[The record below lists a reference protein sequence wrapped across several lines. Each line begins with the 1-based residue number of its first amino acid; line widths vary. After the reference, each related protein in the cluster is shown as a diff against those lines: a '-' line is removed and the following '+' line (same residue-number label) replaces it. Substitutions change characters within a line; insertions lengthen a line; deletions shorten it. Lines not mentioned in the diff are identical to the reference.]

1 MDTEVRQTGK
11 KSNYDVGAT
20 VYLDGEKEYK
30 QACADIT
37 KAIRGYGNEMK
48 LVKSEFIGNENSL
61 KSLKKQYEVQKDI
74 IAENEERIRT
84 LNGALEA
91 AKEKY
96 GDNSRQ
102 VKDWE
107 DQLRKA
113 KTQLNLSRA
122 ELEKLEDQKKVIK
135 HLKDGF
141 EDFKEQAEKVKD
153 ALGKVGTA
161 GKNLAKL
168 NLKAVT
174 TSVKG
179 LGVAAGAVA
188 TAAGAAGAEMI
199 KLANDAAA
207 AGKEI
212 AVMSERT
219 GLSTKAYQEWDYI
232 AKQAGTTMDT
242 LQGGITDLAEK
253 MDDAAKGE
261 GEAAE
266 IFEKLGVNVTDSTG
280 KLKKQEVVFEET
292 IKALQGV
299 KNETERQA
307 LATKL
312 MSTTGEELLP
322 LLNGEIGSIKELKK
336 AASEMGLV
344 MSEEAVD
351 ASVKFEKSLTDL
363 KSVLTATKN
372 NMSAEFLPGL
382 TTVMNGITGLFTGD
396 ENAVDTI
403 KSGVSDIADT
413 FGEISPQIT
422 DILSVVISSV
432 SELAPEVIGT
442 LATGISDTMPGLA
455 TSAANV
461 ITTLVTGLVENMD
474 KIIEAANTLIT
485 KLSNSLLK
493 EDNLEKIINA
503 SVDLVITLVSAV
515 ADNIDLII
523 NAAITIIDTLVES
536 LTDEENMP
544 KLVDGAVKVTFGII
558 GGLLSAIPDLI
569 KAAGELIAALVD
581 ALFDYDW
588 GSVGSQIW
596 AKIKAAWS
604 GKEDEVVNEV
614 KPHGSHAGGLY
625 RVPFDGY
632 IAELH
637 ESERVLTAAQAQA
650 YNRGEYQSNEAVM
663 RQLQDTQTQYK
674 NEMYALRQQ
683 MADIANILRGGIPV
697 NVDNTRDIKRAVSG
711 VA

>member
-1 MDTEVRQTGK
+1 MATEVRQTGK
-11 KSNYDVGAT
+11 KSNYDVGT
-20 VYLDGEKEYK
+20 TIYLDGEKEYK

-179 LGVAAGAVA
+179 LGVATGAVA
-188 TAAGAAGAEMI
+188 TAAGAAGAAVVSF
-199 KLANDAAA
+199 ANDAAA
-207 AGKEI
+207 AGDNIDE
-212 AVMSERT
+212 ASQRM
-219 GLSTKAYQEWDYI
+219 GLS
-232 AKQAGTTMDT
+232 
-242 LQGGITDLAEK
+242 AEK
-253 MDDAAKGE
+253 YQKLGYAAKMSGVE
-261 GEAAE
+261 MATLETAAKTLSKNGGGLDMTQAIKQLAAMKDESARTEKAIELFGSKAAYSMGPMLSQGTEKINELMKAAE
-266 IFEKLGVNVTDSTG
+266 DY
-280 KLKKQEVVFEET
+280 
-292 IKALQGV
+292 
-299 KNETERQA
+299 
-307 LATKL
+307 
-312 MSTTGEELLP
+312 
-322 LLNGEIGSIKELKK
+322 
-336 AASEMGLV
+336 GLV
-344 MSEEAVD
+344 MSDEAVA
-351 ASVKFEKSLTDL
+351 ASATFNDSLDNMTGT
-363 KSVLTATKN
+363 LTAVKN

-382 TTVMNGITGLFTGD
+382 TTVINGITGLFTGD

-442 LATGISDTMPGLA
+442 LATGISDTMPELA
-455 TSAANV
+455 TSAAN
-461 ITTLVTGLVENMD
+461 ILTTLVTELVDNMD

-485 KLSNSLLK
+485 ELSNSLLE

-503 SVDLVITLVSAV
+503 SIDLIITLVSAV

-544 KLVDGAVKVTFGII
+544 KLVDGAVKVTVGIV
-558 GGLLSAIPDLI
+558 GGLLSSIPKLI
-569 KAAGELIAALVD
+569 EAAGELIDTLVYE
-581 ALFDYDW
+581 LIHYDW
-588 GSVGSQIW
+588 GSIGSKIW
-596 AKIKAAWS
+596 ANIKAAWS
-604 GKEDEVVNEV
+604 GKEDEVVNDV
-614 KPHGSHAGGLY
+614 RVHGSHAGGLY

>member
-1 MDTEVRQTGK
+1 MATEVRQTGK
-11 KSNYDVGAT
+11 KSNYDVGT
-20 VYLDGEKEYK
+20 TIYLDGEKEYK
-30 QACADIT
+30 QACANIT
-37 KAIRGYGNEMK
+37 KAMK
-48 LVKSEFIGNENSL
+48 EYDGQLKLTKSEFIGNEDSL
-61 KSLKKQYEVQKDI
+61 KSLKKQYEIQKDI
-74 IAENEERIRT
+74 VAQNEERIRT
-84 LNGALEA
+84 LNGALED

-96 GDNSRQ
+96 GENSRQ
-102 VKDWE
+102 VQNWE
-107 DQLRKA
+107 KQLQKA
-113 KTQLNLSRA
+113 KIQLNQSRA

-161 GKNLAKL
+161 GKGLLKL

-179 LGVAAGAVA
+179 LGVATGAVA
-188 TAAGAAGAEMI
+188 TAAGAAGAGMV

-266 IFEKLGVNVTDSTG
+266 IFKKLGVNVTDSTG

-292 IKALQGV
+292 IRALQGV

-322 LLNGEIGSIKELKK
+322 LLNGEIGSLKELKK
-336 AASEMGLV
+336 AASDLGLV
-344 MSEEAVD
+344 MSEESIA
-351 ASVKFEKSLTDL
+351 ASVKYEKSLSDL
-363 KSVLTATKN
+363 QGVLQATKN
-372 NMSAEFLPGL
+372 DMSAKFLPGF
-382 TTVMNGITGLFTGD
+382 TEVVDGITALLTEKDG
-396 ENAVDTI
+396 AVDTI

-455 TSAANV
+455 TSAAN
-461 ITTLVTGLVENMD
+461 ILTTLVTELVDNMD

-485 KLSNSLLK
+485 ELSNSLLE

-544 KLVDGAVKVTFGII
+544 KLVGGAVKVTVGIV
-558 GGLLSAIPDLI
+558 GGLLSSIPKLI
-569 KAAGELIAALVD
+569 EAAGELIDTLVYE
-581 ALFDYDW
+581 LIHYDW
-588 GSVGSQIW
+588 GSIGSKIW
-596 AKIKAAWS
+596 ANIKAAWS
-604 GKEDEVVNEV
+604 GKEDEVVNDV
-614 KPHGSHAGGLY
+614 RTHGSHAGGLY

>member
-1 MDTEVRQTGK
+1 MRQTGK

-30 QACADIT
+30 QACANIT
-37 KAIRGYGNEMK
+37 KAMK
-48 LVKSEFIGNENSL
+48 EYDGQLKLTKSEFIGNEDSL
-61 KSLKKQYEVQKDI
+61 KSLKKQYEIQKDI
-74 IAENEERIRT
+74 VAQNEERIRT
-84 LNGALEA
+84 LNGALED

-96 GDNSRQ
+96 GENSRQ
-102 VKDWE
+102 VQNWE
-107 DQLRKA
+107 KQLQKA
-113 KTQLNLSRA
+113 KIQLNQSRA

-179 LGVAAGAVA
+179 LGIATGAVA
-188 TAAGAAGAEMI
+188 TAAGAAVAGMVS
-199 KLANDAAA
+199 LANDASGAADTIDKASLRMGVSAEEYQKLSYAAGQSGVAITTLEAA
-207 AGKEI
+207 AKQMQKDGNNMDLTKALKQVASIKDE
-212 AVMSERT
+212 SERSAAAIEMF
-219 GLSTKAYQEWDYI
+219 GSKAGYQL
-232 AKQAGTTMDT
+232 APLLAAGAD
-242 LQGGITDLAEK
+242 GITDLTKNAEK
-253 MDDAAKGE
+253 
-261 GEAAE
+261 
-266 IFEKLGVNVTDSTG
+266 L
-280 KLKKQEVVFEET
+280 
-292 IKALQGV
+292 
-299 KNETERQA
+299 
-307 LATKL
+307 
-312 MSTTGEELLP
+312 
-322 LLNGEIGSIKELKK
+322 
-336 AASEMGLV
+336 GLV
-344 MSEEAVD
+344 MSNEAVSAGVLYGD
-351 ASVKFEKSLTDL
+351 TLDDL
-363 KSVLTATKN
+363 KSTLTAVKN
-372 NMSAEFLPGL
+372 NMSAEFLPGMVD
-382 TTVMNGITGLFTGD
+382 VMKGVTGLFTGD
-396 ENAVDTI
+396 EGAVETI
-403 KSGVSDIADT
+403 KGGVSDIAAT

-422 DILSVVISSV
+422 DILSVVISAV

-442 LATGISDTMPGLA
+442 LATGISDTMPGLE
-455 TSAANV
+455 TSAAN
-461 ITTLVTGLVENMD
+461 ILTTLVTELVDNMD

-485 KLSNSLLK
+485 ELSNSLLE

-503 SVDLVITLVSAV
+503 SIDLVITLVSAV

-569 KAAGELIAALVD
+569 EAAGELIASLVD
-581 ALFDYDW
+581 ALIHYDW

-604 GKEDEVVNEV
+604 GKEDEVVNDV
-614 KPHGSHAGGLY
+614 RFHGSHAGGLY

-683 MADIANILRGGIPV
+683 MADIANILRSGIPV